1 MGSKIF
7 VDSDVIIDFFTDREP
22 FANPASK
29 IFELNELGI
38 IQIYIS
44 AVSLNNIYYI
54 VRNFLGHKDTIKIVE
69 ELVEITEIIG
79 TTKKEIVQALK
90 NDFKDYEDSVQYSSA
105 LNIKGLEAIVTRNT
119 KDYIKAKLPIFT
131 SESYIKTM
139 NDER

>member
-1 MGSKIF
+1 MVSKIF

-29 IFELNELGI
+29 IFELNESGL

-54 VRNFLGHKDTIKIVE
+54 VRKFIGHKDTIKIVE

-119 KDYIKAKLPIFT
+119 KDYAKAKLPIFT
-131 SESYIKTM
+131 SDSFIKTISS
-139 NDER
+139 

>member
-1 MGSKIF
+1 MVSKVF

-29 IFELNELGI
+29 IFELNELGQ

-44 AVSLNNIYYI
+44 AVSLNNVYYI
-54 VRNFLGHKDTIKIVE
+54 VRKYIGHRETIKIIE

-90 NDFKDYEDSVQYSSA
+90 NDFRDYEDSVQYSSA
-105 LNIKGLEAIVTRNT
+105 LNIKGIEAIVTRNT
-119 KDYIKAKLPIFT
+119 KDYVKAKIAIFT
-131 SESYIKTM
+131 AENYVKTK
-139 NDER
+139 E